1 MSEHRVTVAWSW
13 SDHESRQ
20 NTYSR
25 NHEWRFAHD
34 LVVPASAAEK
44 YLGDPKCV
52 DPEEALVASLS
63 GCHMLTFLAVA
74 AKNKITVD
82 DYTDE
87 AVGYL
92 EKNENGK
99 MAITRIVLHPKITFG
114 GESKPDEA
122 QLADMHAH
130 AHAACFIS
138 NSLRAEVEVA

>member
-25 NHEWRFAHD
+25 NHEWRFD
-34 LVVPASAAEK
+34 NGTVVPASAAEK

-52 DPEEALVASLS
+52 DPEEALVAALS
-63 GCHMLTFLAVA
+63 GCHMLVFLAIA
-74 AKNKITVD
+74 AKKEITVD
-82 DYTDE
+82 TYTDD

-92 EKNENGK
+92 EKNEDGK
-99 MAITRIVLHPKITFG
+99 LAVTRIVLHPKITFG
-114 GESKPDEA
+114 GENKPDEA

-130 AHAACFIS
+130 AHAACLIA
-138 NSLRAEVEVA
+138 NSLRASVEVA